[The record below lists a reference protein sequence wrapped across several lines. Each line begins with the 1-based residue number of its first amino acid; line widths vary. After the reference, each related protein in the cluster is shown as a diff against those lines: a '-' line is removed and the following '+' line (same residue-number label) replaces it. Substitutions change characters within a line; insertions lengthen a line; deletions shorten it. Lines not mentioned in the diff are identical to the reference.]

1 MPTGYTADIAKGI
14 TFEQFIMSCARAFGA
29 CITMRDAPHDAEI
42 PDEFKPSD
50 YHDKELA
57 KAKRRLAGI
66 IALQPD
72 AIEKRAASAHKKALA
87 AYKKFMRKDETLYDA
102 YNEMLRKARAWVPPT
117 PEHRGLK
124 DFMIK
129 QIESSMKFDCHLD
142 RETPAGLTAEA
153 WYAEEIRSAQWDVN
167 YHKEHGEKERE
178 RCRERTQWVRQL
190 RASL

>member
-1 MPTGYTADIAKGI
+1 MPTGCTADIAKGI
-14 TFEQFIMSCARAFGA
+14 TFEQFIMGCARNFGA
-29 CITMRDAPHDAEI
+29 CITMRDDPHDAEI

-57 KAKRRLAGI
+57 KANRRLAGLM
-66 IALQPD
+66 ALQPD
-72 AIEKRAASAHKKALA
+72 VIEKRAAAAQKKALA
-87 AYKKFMRKDETLYDA
+87 AYRKRMRDDKALCDG
-102 YNEMLRKARAWVPPT
+102 YNEMLSKVRAWVPPT
-117 PEHRGLK
+117 PDHRGLK
-124 DFMIK
+124 DFMIE

-142 RETPAGLTAEA
+142 RETPAELTAEA
-153 WYAEEIRSAQWDVN
+153 WYAEETRSAQWDVN